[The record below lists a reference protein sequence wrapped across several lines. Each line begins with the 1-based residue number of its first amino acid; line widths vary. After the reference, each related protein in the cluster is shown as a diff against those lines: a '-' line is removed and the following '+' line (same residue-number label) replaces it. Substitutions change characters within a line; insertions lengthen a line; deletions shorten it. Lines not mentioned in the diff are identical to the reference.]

1 LDRFERV
8 NTQVLGISVDSKD
21 CLRAWAESLGG
32 ITYPMLSDFWPHG
45 EAAQK
50 YGVLRADGTSERAIF
65 VMDRTGMLRYVDVH
79 DIEEQ
84 PDNEVLFRELA
95 EIEGVPVPQEII
107 KPVSPAQPTPA
118 AAIGSADQEPVVT
131 MYCTDWC
138 PACRRARAYL
148 KINHVPFQEVNISRD
163 RQAAAEVRAWTGGY
177 ETTPTFKVKGTV
189 VVNFD
194 MEKLNK
200 LLGIEA

>member
-32 ITYPMLSDFWPHG
+32 ITYPLLSDFWPHG
-45 EAAQK
+45 AIAQK
-50 YGVLRADGTSERAIF
+50 FGVLRPEGKSERAIF
-65 VMDRTGMLRYVDVH
+65 VVDRRGTIRYVDVH
-79 DIEEQ
+79 DIDDQ

-95 EIEGVPVPQEII
+95 AIEGVPVPEEII
-107 KPVSPAQPTPA
+107 KASPAKSPA
-118 AAIGSADQEPVVT
+118 PAQTVSEAVPDVT

-148 KINHVPFQEVNISRD
+148 KMNNVEFREVNISRD
-163 RQAAAEVRAWTGGY
+163 RQAAADVRAFTGGY
-177 ETTPTFKVKGTV
+177 ETTPTFTVKGTV

-194 MEKLNK
+194 VEKLNK
-200 LLGIEA
+200 LLGIEG